1 MKKKGMET
9 WFAYNFVLF
18 SLHGI
23 RYFGKYKK
31 RNLFVCLAFLSKS
44 KEMSSE
50 SHPRETKTDIRPTSR
65 CDAQPNCAFCARCCQ
80 NERKPSRSQNL
91 TRGRVFDL
99 SFVFHQKLSSVLAS
113 ENSDNDKCHGTFR

>member
-50 SHPRETKTDIRPTSR
+50 SHPSETKTDIRPTSR
-65 CDAQPNCAFCARCCQ
+65 CDAQPKSVHSAQGAAKMSADP
-80 NERKPSRSQNL
+80 EGHKISQEVRFL
-91 TRGRVFDL
+91 ICRLF
-99 SFVFHQKLSSVLAS
+99 FK
-113 ENSDNDKCHGTFR
+113 K

>member
-9 WFAYNFVLF
+9 WLAYHFVLF

-23 RYFGKYKK
+23 RYFGKYNK

-50 SHPRETKTDIRPTSR
+50 SHPSETKTDIRPTSR
-65 CDAQPNCAFCARCCQ
+65 CDAQPKSVHSAQGAAKMSADP
-80 NERKPSRSQNL
+80 EGHKISQEVRFL
-91 TRGRVFDL
+91 ICRLF
-99 SFVFHQKLSSVLAS
+99 FK
-113 ENSDNDKCHGTFR
+113 K